1 MSTAARVTRRA
12 GDVRPFVEADIAQV
26 AELHRRV
33 FRTGD
38 APSAELDRRYRAYF
52 RGHFLDNPWYDEE
65 IAPLVYE
72 DTDGS
77 IAGFLGVVPRRMSIR
92 GRPIRAAVSS
102 QFIVEPGRRS
112 TLAAVHLLRTFMSG
126 PQDVSIA
133 DEANGTSRKLWE
145 SLGGGTALLYSVH
158 WARLLRPSEFA
169 RWRMERGK
177 HAWTSSVVRPMCRMV
192 DRLVAHV
199 PGSPF
204 RHSPASLSGEELDAE
219 TLLACLSEFSRRSA
233 LRPEYDA
240 RALRWLLTA
249 LVPARGEG
257 SLRKTLVRDG
267 AGQVLGWY
275 LYYVSPAGFGE
286 ALHIGARD
294 ESMKAVLEHLF
305 QDAWRRDVVALSGR
319 LEPRSTPD
327 FADTYCLFHPRR
339 CWVLVHSGDAE
350 VLQAIHSGD
359 AMLTR
364 LEGEWC
370 TRFQMEAR

>member
-1 MSTAARVTRRA
+1 M
-12 GDVRPFVEADIAQV
+12 
-26 AELHRRV
+26 
-33 FRTGD
+33 
-38 APSAELDRRYRAYF
+38 
-52 RGHFLDNPWYDEE
+52 
-65 IAPLVYE
+65 
-72 DTDGS
+72 
-77 IAGFLGVVPRRMSIR
+77 
-92 GRPIRAAVSS
+92 
-102 QFIVEPGRRS
+102 
-112 TLAAVHLLRTFMSG
+112 
-126 PQDVSIA
+126 
-133 DEANGTSRKLWE
+133 
-145 SLGGGTALLYSVH
+145 LYSVH

-177 HAWTSSVVRPMCRMV
+177 HAWTSSVVRPLCRLV
-192 DRLVAHV
+192 DRVVAHV

-305 QDAWRRDVVALSGR
+305 QDAWRRGACSILAAAGCWSTPATRRSCRRSIAGMPCSRASRASGACDSRWRPGERLILTGVRRRDGPFRDSREILSG
-319 LEPRSTPD
+319 
-327 FADTYCLFHPRR
+327 TYLICRPPPIFYPGGAI
-339 CWVLVHSGDAE
+339 VL
-350 VLQAIHSGD
+350 
-359 AMLTR
+359 
-364 LEGEWC
+364 
-370 TRFQMEAR
+370 EAR

>member
-1 MSTAARVTRRA
+1 M
-12 GDVRPFVEADIAQV
+12 VRP
-26 AELHRRV
+26 LC
-33 FRTGD
+33 
-38 APSAELDRRYRAYF
+38 
-52 RGHFLDNPWYDEE
+52 
-65 IAPLVYE
+65 
-72 DTDGS
+72 
-77 IAGFLGVVPRRMSIR
+77 
-92 GRPIRAAVSS
+92 
-102 QFIVEPGRRS
+102 
-112 TLAAVHLLRTFMSG
+112 
-126 PQDVSIA
+126 
-133 DEANGTSRKLWE
+133 
-145 SLGGGTALLYSVH
+145 
-158 WARLLRPSEFA
+158 RL
-169 RWRMERGK
+169 
-177 HAWTSSVVRPMCRMV
+177 V
-192 DRLVAHV
+192 DRVAAHV

-305 QDAWRRDVVALSGR
+305 QDAWRRGVVALSGR

-370 TRFQMEAR
+370 TRFQRPGERLILTGVRRRDGPFRDSREILSGTYLICRPPPIFYPGGAIVLEAR